1 MLDKKDLDAIET
13 IFDRKFTEVEDRLDQ
28 KMDAKF
34 EAFEVKMD
42 QKMDAKFEAFE
53 VKMDKK
59 IDANFEAFE
68 VKMDKKMDAKFEA
81 FEVKMDKKM
90 DAKFEAFEVKMDK
103 KMDAKFE
110 DFKKQFSL
118 ELADVLHDITN
129 TINSNFNKMQKEID
143 KRFAIQDKKIDLLL
157 EYSNENLR
165 KHNEYDISF
174 SRIDSKL
181 LDHDL
186 RLNSLETLSANA
198 I

>member
-13 IFDRKFTEVEDRLDQ
+13 IFDKKFTEVENRLDQ
-28 KMDAKF
+28 KIDAKFEAFEVKMDKKMDAKF

-53 VKMDKK
+53 VKMDQ
-59 IDANFEAFE
+59 
-68 VKMDKKMDAKFEA
+68 
-81 FEVKMDKKM
+81 
-90 DAKFEAFEVKMDK
+90 

-186 RLNSLETLSANA
+186 RLNSLETRSATA

>member
-13 IFDRKFTEVEDRLDQ
+13 IFDRKFTEVENRLDQ
-28 KMDAKF
+28 
-34 EAFEVKMD
+34 
-42 QKMDAKFEAFE
+42 
-53 VKMDKK
+53 
-59 IDANFEAFE
+59 
-68 VKMDKKMDAKFEA
+68 KMDKKMDAKFEA
-81 FEVKMDKKM
+81 FEVKMDKKI

-103 KMDAKFE
+103 KIDAKFEAFEVKMDQKMDAKFE

-186 RLNSLETLSANA
+186 RLNSLETRSATA

>member
-1 MLDKKDLDAIET
+1 
-13 IFDRKFTEVEDRLDQ
+13 
-28 KMDAKF
+28 
-34 EAFEVKMD
+34 
-42 QKMDAKFEAFE
+42 
-53 VKMDKK
+53 
-59 IDANFEAFE
+59 
-68 VKMDKKMDAKFEA
+68 
-81 FEVKMDKKM
+81 M

-186 RLNSLETLSANA
+186 RLNSLETRSATA

>member
-42 QKMDAKFEAFE
+42 
-53 VKMDKK
+53 KK
-59 IDANFEAFE
+59 IDAKFEAFE

-81 FEVKMDKKM
+81 FEVKMDKKMDAKFEAFEVKMDNKM

-186 RLNSLETLSANA
+186 RLNSLETRSATA

>member
-13 IFDRKFTEVEDRLDQ
+13 IFDKKFTEVENRLDQ
-28 KMDAKF
+28 KIDAK
-34 EAFEVKMD
+34 
-42 QKMDAKFEAFE
+42 
-53 VKMDKK
+53 
-59 IDANFEAFE
+59 FEAFE

-103 KMDAKFE
+103 KMDAKFEAFEVKMNKKIDAKFEAFEVKMDQKMDAKFE

-186 RLNSLETLSANA
+186 RLNSLETRSATA

>member
-28 KMDAKF
+28 K
-34 EAFEVKMD
+34 
-42 QKMDAKFEAFE
+42 
-53 VKMDKK
+53 
-59 IDANFEAFE
+59 I
-68 VKMDKKMDAKFEA
+68 DAKFEA

-103 KMDAKFE
+103 KIDAKFEAFEVKMDQKMDAKFE

-186 RLNSLETLSANA
+186 RLNSLETRSATA

>member
-13 IFDRKFTEVEDRLDQ
+13 IFDRKFTEVENRLDQ
-28 KMDAKF
+28 KIDAK
-34 EAFEVKMD
+34 
-42 QKMDAKFEAFE
+42 
-53 VKMDKK
+53 
-59 IDANFEAFE
+59 FEAFE

-81 FEVKMDKKM
+81 FEVKMDKKI

-118 ELADVLHDITN
+118 ELADFLHDITN

-186 RLNSLETLSANA
+186 RLNSLETRSATA

>member
-42 QKMDAKFEAFE
+42 
-53 VKMDKK
+53 KK
-59 IDANFEAFE
+59 I
-68 VKMDKKMDAKFEA
+68 DAKFEA

-90 DAKFEAFEVKMDK
+90 DAKFEAFEIKMDK

-129 TINSNFNKMQKEID
+129 TINANFNKMQKEID

-186 RLNSLETLSANA
+186 RLNSLETRSATA